1 MNHFYIKITDH
12 KLKISLPEN
21 DFLPFLSERFS
32 FFNEQGNKP
41 DLSISITKG
50 YGVPFKDYDV
60 KIIQKE
66 TTLLYQRKDYLIEV
80 DENFTRAMISAY
92 DELALK
98 HALMNLYSAFIL
110 HNNWGLLLHSSC
122 VIEGE
127 RAHIFAGHSGAGK
140 STAARLSVP
149 RELLSDEA
157 TLIKITDNSITVYDS
172 PFRSELEK
180 GNHNK
185 CVPLSSVQLLS
196 QAVQNKR
203 IQLKQSDAFM
213 QLMDKV
219 FYWPHKEDE
228 VARVLELLK
237 VLVKKI
243 PVYELH
249 FQKNNTFWELIS

>member
-1 MNHFYIKITDH
+1 MNHFYMKIADH
-12 KLKISLPEN
+12 QLKISLPEN
-21 DFLPFLSERFS
+21 DFFPYLSKRFS
-32 FFNEQGNKP
+32 FFRKHGDKP

-60 KIIQKE
+60 KITMKE
-66 TTLLYQRKDYLIEV
+66 STLLYQRKDYLIEV
-80 DENFTRAMISAY
+80 DQNFTKAVVSAY

-122 VIEGE
+122 VIDGE
-127 RAHIFAGHSGAGK
+127 CAHVFAGHSGAGK
-140 STAARLSVP
+140 STAARLSAP

-157 TLIKITDNSITVYDS
+157 TLINITDNAIIIYDS

-180 GNHNK
+180 GTHNK

-196 QAVQNKR
+196 QAGQNER

-219 FYWPHKEDE
+219 FYWPYKEDE

-243 PVYELH
+243 PAYQLH